1 MAEQTRKHRRG
12 DRKDAWLVRDLDGM
26 HQIMPYM
33 MPNRTDN
40 EAVMTQTIDLTAL
53 NAWLAEKNAGET
65 TFKYTLFHAMLGAIA
80 KTVVERPLL
89 NRFIA
94 HGRFYD
100 RKELSF
106 SFVVKKKIEDNA
118 TEAMCILRVDPDDER
133 PIIEQVHTKVRDFV
147 FGVRRQE
154 QKDGTNSVIDFIVS
168 MPRPIT
174 AAIMA
179 TLRFLEKTRQNAG
192 RCSARRPLCQHGL
205 YLQPR
210 QRPYERTISSSNNWG
225 SNSVFVI
232 IGEKHFQRFEL
243 DDGSFEK
250 REVVDLSITVD
261 ERIAD
266 GIYFSNSVQLLKHLL
281 ENPVL
286 LDAPLR
292 EKE

>member
-65 TFKYTLFHAMLGAIA
+65 TFKYTLFHAVLCAIA

-118 TEAMCILRVDPDDER
+118 TEAMCILRVDPDD
-133 PIIEQVHTKVRDFV
+133 
-147 FGVRRQE
+147 
-154 QKDGTNSVIDFIVS
+154 
-168 MPRPIT
+168 
-174 AAIMA
+174 
-179 TLRFLEKTRQNAG
+179 
-192 RCSARRPLCQHGL
+192 
-205 YLQPR
+205 
-210 QRPYERTISSSNNWG
+210 
-225 SNSVFVI
+225 
-232 IGEKHFQRFEL
+232 
-243 DDGSFEK
+243 
-250 REVVDLSITVD
+250 
-261 ERIAD
+261 
-266 GIYFSNSVQLLKHLL
+266 
-281 ENPVL
+281 
-286 LDAPLR
+286 
-292 EKE
+292 

>member
-179 TLRFLEKTRQNAG
+179 TLRFLEKRGKMPDAVAREDPYASTVFISNLG
-192 RCSARRPLCQHGL
+192 SVHMSAQYHHL
-205 YLQPR
+205 
-210 QRPYERTISSSNNWG
+210 TNWG

-292 EKE
+292 EKD